1 MADFFK
7 FRRELEEAK
16 CGKNNKREEKLDPV
30 GKADADID
38 NDGDVDSSDEYLK
51 KRRKAIS
58 KAMKKE
64 DDGPCW
70 DGYVQVGTK
79 KKNGK
84 EVPNC
89 VPMEEA
95 RKRMK
100 NENYRAEKGPDD
112 LKPGD
117 VILYGRDDT
126 PHEVISRPK
135 QSGPGYWVN
144 IKNLSTNKK
153 DRFYVDSGDTVPM
166 NEQTSYEDDID
177 PNKKIVV
184 KGVKGMNSKSFTKK
198 FRNMKAAD
206 KWMDDNEDDIEVKQ
220 VMNEETLSEGYYD
233 YPDYGPIG
241 ASEMAQ
247 TQLQFIKYAADDIT
261 RCLNSG
267 CPMPEWYQNKLA
279 KMEGEMEGLYS
290 YMKGKTRKMKARQS
304 DRYSMGMS
312 MYGESTLTE
321 AKSGDKDA
329 YRKFFNKALKKFGVK
344 SQGELEGEKEKEFY
358 DYIDKNWK
366 SDKEKNE
373 STITEVLK
381 PSDDVSKWIEDFRK
395 SDAPQFE
402 GKDNEERREMAVA
415 AWLSA
420 REEAGIGD

>member
-1 MADFFK
+1 
-7 FRRELEEAK
+7 
-16 CGKNNKREEKLDPV
+16 
-30 GKADADID
+30 
-38 NDGDVDSSDEYLK
+38 
-51 KRRKAIS
+51 
-58 KAMKKE
+58 
-64 DDGPCW
+64 
-70 DGYVQVGTK
+70 
-79 KKNGK
+79 
-84 EVPNC
+84 
-89 VPMEEA
+89 MEEA

-100 NENYRAEKGPDD
+100 
-112 LKPGD
+112 
-117 VILYGRDDT
+117 
-126 PHEVISRPK
+126 
-135 QSGPGYWVN
+135 
-144 IKNLSTNKK
+144 
-153 DRFYVDSGDTVPM
+153 

-220 VMNEETLSEGYYD
+220 VMNEEALSEAAKYSRNPGKGYDVMAMVAYKDPMSRQRKTDKIYFKTKMDALAFKDDPKGFPQGAEVETIKEETLSEGYYD

-279 KMEGEMEGLYS
+279 KMEGDMEGLYS

-321 AKSGDKDA
+321 AKSGDKEA
-329 YRKFFNKALKKFGVK
+329 YRKFFDKALKKFGVK

-366 SDKEKNE
+366 SDKEEKGQLDEATAEIHGFRNDKEKSDAKSLAKKMGLKVDDSGKNIKISGAQKKISDLAMAAQKQGFKIDE
-373 STITEVLK
+373 SYITEILK

-402 GKDNEERREMAVA
+402 GKDDEERREMAVA

-420 REEAGIGD
+420 REEAGIED